1 MNNTTVLRREA
12 SRGKTETKLKD
23 RLHGRANRRKRT
35 SARWKEE
42 KIAMKNGVEIFKS
55 RSPFHWF
62 RRGRIAFYVFL
73 VGSRTSARKLSI
85 VDVTG
90 QEKSRI
96 VVTKRISCYAES
108 QSSTLFDSLRRLR
121 PRNIAQ
127 MRRSISTIR
136 KLRLIEKLQ
145 ATLDEPLR
153 YAGVGD
159 FPRHF
164 SPVVAH
170 DEGIRRRS
178 RVRGV
183 SS

>member
-1 MNNTTVLRREA
+1 
-12 SRGKTETKLKD
+12 
-23 RLHGRANRRKRT
+23 
-35 SARWKEE
+35 
-42 KIAMKNGVEIFKS
+42 MKNGVEIFKS
-55 RSPFHWF
+55 RSPFRWF

-73 VGSRTSARKLSI
+73 VGSRTSARKSSI
-85 VDVTG
+85 VDVIG
-90 QEKSRI
+90 QEKSRSSYFTRI

-108 QSSTLFDSLRRLR
+108 QSSTLFDSSLRLR

-164 SPVVAH
+164 SPVVVR
-170 DEGIRRRS
+170 DEGIRRKN

-183 SS
+183 SSYVRSVRAFLRSA